1 MSFEPSENRLE
12 EFCGDLFTES
22 DTPIRRVWQVL
33 QGILIIVS
41 CLSMV
46 LENLEAYR
54 TGYADFI
61 SGLELTAVA
70 FLTVDYLGS
79 LYFAESRLRYVLSFW
94 GLVDM
99 LSVLPFFLLLLNPT
113 SAVLVKSLR
122 SLRFL
127 RVLLIWKMTRS
138 RS

>member
-1 MSFEPSENRLE
+1 MSFEPSQNRLS
-12 EFCGDLFTES
+12 EFCSDVFTES
-22 DTPIRRVWQVL
+22 DTGVRRVWQVL
-33 QGILIIVS
+33 QGILIVVS
-41 CLSMV
+41 CLSML
-46 LENLEAYR
+46 LENFEAYR
-54 TGYADFI
+54 SGYAEFI
-61 SGLELTAVA
+61 SGIELTAVG

-79 LYFAESRLRYVLSFW
+79 LFFSENRLRYVLSFW

-127 RVLLIWKMTRS
+127 RVLLIWRITRG
-138 RS
+138 RF